1 MGNEHLCCIRIEL
14 QTSKFKKKIYFER
27 TIPSMSCDDEG
38 LSAFLECFGFTE
50 QELNEVADEL
60 NAYRSIPGTTIKRYL
75 NRVLQSII
83 EEERPAFLKGIMVG
97 VAIRTAV
104 DAMEEPDLT
113 DEEKRI
119 ADEIEKHGFR
129 E

>member
-1 MGNEHLCCIRIEL
+1 
-14 QTSKFKKKIYFER
+14 
-27 TIPSMSCDDEG
+27 MSCDDEG

-97 VAIRTAV
+97 VAIRKAV